1 MAVNAT
7 NADPNQ
13 AKKNENKE
21 SSTKDETNPTS
32 ADNKK
37 KKKNNKSNQKDGKDS
52 SNTGNDSGNDHKP
65 DDHNDDTND
74 NKNDKSISP
83 TGGEEDRNTPK
94 QIKPSAPAIIPVTP
108 IIETNPEVLNRNKGN
123 SSNRNS
129 ARETPKESGKKKVQ
143 TPIKLKNA
151 DKIKN
156 DHISS
161 SDTRIKQSQ
170 QNEPPVP
177 KTPIKVKKM
186 ETILDLPPD
195 LLLRIVTFVSLEDL
209 PKVALLCRRFK
220 LLVYNDAIYEQKL
233 RILGLNYISTEQWI
247 AMNKIDTQKS
257 QGKGKHKQMTSE
269 LANTPL
275 PNLENSNFSSGYS
288 ASLMKINELN
298 SYLQANRQSSLEE
311 DINSMGEKNNQ
322 SMGNLADDQNKKKKG
337 NTKDGKDKNGR
348 SLYSID
354 SDFNIFAKE
363 EDYEKKKSP
372 TTLKSNSND
381 SMNEEHHGQEEGEGE
396 GKDKVKKDQEESLT
410 VDTKEGKEGKEGAS
424 EKKKEKE
431 KSKEKRDSLSPQ
443 VKLQMSFMQ
452 TPREVFRKECSELL
466 HYYLD
471 FKHPIPY
478 KYLIFEDFTN
488 ITDIAKILRRLVN
501 FSKGRF
507 VSDWQVI
514 QENIKLTVVDF
525 EDLLQSEF
533 EENYNE
539 LDMENLSNI
548 AKAYQELNG
557 GGPLVQTYLSKC
569 QLFYDPK
576 FNIASLSMYKNN
588 MSHPSLSSTNLQSDT
603 IAAEAIP
610 EPVSPLDEGNDLVVQ
625 YSSFVN
631 RLITAIGDYYYQ
643 IKAIFPYESDAL
655 YLFLQKIIED
665 IISDYLNTTVDHAR
679 RLDSSVYVMLLTTF
693 VQTTMNIVEVIEHWD
708 EEYEKEHPKE
718 GSKFSSQAI
727 ITELQSVMEPF
738 TQYYIHDEVEILKKQ
753 YQIEIDKWKQER
765 ERRTKAETG
774 FLDGDVESYKRDV
787 MKTFKSVLL
796 APAVM
801 TKNLMGKGNKSK
813 DNANKEKNISLDDQ
827 AINDSL
833 SLELSLNLI
842 HMNKEA
848 LKRCQFIMDIMN
860 DDVGK
865 CAIKLFIVL
874 LKYLDTEHIAPSFE
888 LATKQL
894 ATNEN
899 HGTQN
904 IINSLVTFFELIHIA
919 DLIQQMVHVY
929 YMEDISK
936 YVDEN
941 DFMSDIIVEKKQFER
956 HLDDLVA
963 QGMDKSIQVL
973 IDNIE
978 YTLINELPLDAYNIQ
993 SNHQVMDLKPTKACL
1008 KVVEFLSY
1016 HSKMITG
1023 VTDKNTINVLYEEIS
1038 IRLFNIFV
1046 KNLKRMQINLLGAG
1060 QLICDLNQYC
1070 IWASTLRNPATTKIF
1085 AVLKEVGNLFIVDT
1099 PQDLKRIVLDTDR
1112 YGGYLRRD
1120 DIDDLLKC
1128 RTDYKDIQHIIE
1140 TKDCIIQ

>member
-1 MAVNAT
+1 MSSPVIKDNIT
-7 NADPNQ
+7 ETKNSEFNNQNADVNSLNEQITNINEDDNDLFGDFNSHDINTDDDGLFDDFTPVIAGGEGNPADEFFNVDFAGFSSMNHVLGDNNNTNNQ
-13 AKKNENKE
+13 SNSNLSTPLAAPAIIKTKKPSPTTESGFDAFNLNSPSSSPIPPVSYDFFSNYNSKNKYQTLNNKISFDTNTDTNDSEYDDDMLLSPMMSTTATTSNSNKKNENKE
-21 SSTKDETNPTS
+21 NSTKDKTNNTATDS
-32 ADNKK
+32 I
-37 KKKNNKSNQKDGKDS
+37 KKNDHINSNQKDGKENGNSNNNINDGNNNGNS
-52 SNTGNDSGNDHKP
+52 SGDDTKDNNKGVSNTHGEE
-65 DDHNDDTND
+65 
-74 NKNDKSISP
+74 NKNKSKLS
-83 TGGEEDRNTPK
+83 
-94 QIKPSAPAIIPVTP
+94 KPSTPAIIPVTP
-108 IIETNPEVLNRNKGN
+108 IVETDPEVLNRNRNN

-161 SDTRIKQSQ
+161 SDTRIKLSQ

-177 KTPIKVKKM
+177 KTPTNVKKI

-195 LLLRIVTFVSLEDL
+195 ILLRIITFVSLESL
-209 PKVALLCRRFK
+209 PKVAQLCRRFK
-220 LLVYNDAIYEQKL
+220 LLVYNDAVYEQKL
-233 RILGLNYISTEQWI
+233 RILGLKYISTEQWI
-247 AMNKIDTQKS
+247 AMNKVDTQKG
-257 QGKGKHKQMTSE
+257 QGKGKRKSKASE
-269 LANTPL
+269 LNYTPSDNFL
-275 PNLENSNFSSGYS
+275 PDLENSNFSSGYS
-288 ASLMKINELN
+288 ASIMKINELN
-298 SYLQANRQSSLEE
+298 SYLQANRKNSLEE
-311 DINSMGEKNNQ
+311 DIHSLGEKNNK
-322 SMGNLADDQNKKKKG
+322 SIGNLADDQNKKKNNK
-337 NTKDGKDKNGR
+337 NGKDKNGR

-363 EDYEKKKSP
+363 EEYEKKKSQS
-372 TTLKSNSND
+372 TLKSNSSE
-381 SMNEEHHGQEEGEGE
+381 SMDTLNGEPGGKEEGDKKKEDQGQKDNKENVATSEGQ
-396 GKDKVKKDQEESLT
+396 KEESLT
-410 VDTKEGKEGKEGAS
+410 VDTKEGQGTS
-424 EKKKEKE
+424 EKKKEKG
-431 KSKEKRDSLSPQ
+431 KPKEKRDSLSPQ
-443 VKLQMSFMQ
+443 AKLQMSFMQ

-478 KYLIFEDFTN
+478 KYLIFEDYTN
-488 ITDIAKILRRLVN
+488 ICDIARILRRLVN

-533 EENYNE
+533 EENYTD

-588 MSHPSLSSTNLQSDT
+588 MSHPSLSSTNLQNET
-603 IAAEAIP
+603 IANEAIP

-625 YSSFVN
+625 YTSFVN
-631 RLITAIGDYYYQ
+631 RLISAIGDYYYQ

-665 IISDYLNTTVDHAR
+665 IISDYLNTIVDHAR
-679 RLDSSVYVMLLTTF
+679 RLDSAVYVMLLTTF

-708 EEYEKEHPKE
+708 EEYEQEHPKE
-718 GSKFSSQAI
+718 GSKFTAQAI

-774 FLDGDVESYKRDV
+774 FLDGDVESYKRNV

-801 TKNLMGKGNKSK
+801 TKNLMGKGKNK
-813 DNANKEKNISLDDQ
+813 DNAQKEKNISLDDQ

-848 LKRCQFIMDIMN
+848 LKRCQLIMDIMN
-860 DDVGK
+860 DDV
-865 CAIKLFIVL
+865 
-874 LKYLDTEHIAPSFE
+874 
-888 LATKQL
+888 
-894 ATNEN
+894 
-899 HGTQN
+899 
-904 IINSLVTFFELIHIA
+904 
-919 DLIQQMVHVY
+919 
-929 YMEDISK
+929 
-936 YVDEN
+936 
-941 DFMSDIIVEKKQFER
+941 
-956 HLDDLVA
+956 
-963 QGMDKSIQVL
+963 
-973 IDNIE
+973 
-978 YTLINELPLDAYNIQ
+978 
-993 SNHQVMDLKPTKACL
+993 
-1008 KVVEFLSY
+1008 
-1016 HSKMITG
+1016 
-1023 VTDKNTINVLYEEIS
+1023 
-1038 IRLFNIFV
+1038 
-1046 KNLKRMQINLLGAG
+1046 
-1060 QLICDLNQYC
+1060 
-1070 IWASTLRNPATTKIF
+1070 
-1085 AVLKEVGNLFIVDT
+1085 
-1099 PQDLKRIVLDTDR
+1099 
-1112 YGGYLRRD
+1112 
-1120 DIDDLLKC
+1120 
-1128 RTDYKDIQHIIE
+1128 
-1140 TKDCIIQ
+1140 